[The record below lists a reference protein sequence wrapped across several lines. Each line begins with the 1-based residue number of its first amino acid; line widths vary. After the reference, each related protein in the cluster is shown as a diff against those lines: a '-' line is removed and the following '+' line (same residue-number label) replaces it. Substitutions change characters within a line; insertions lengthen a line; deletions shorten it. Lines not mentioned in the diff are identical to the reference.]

1 MRIRFA
7 LIGLLACAACSSPN
21 NSGFGDS
28 GLPVDPFVDPNP
40 DGGTFTKNDA
50 TVVPSLPSEVF
61 GHSDAVL
68 YRLDPI
74 TKAVTAVGDFKN
86 CKSPV
91 FDIALNESGQMYGT
105 TATGLFS
112 IDKKTAACTQIGTG
126 MYPNS
131 LSFVPKGTL
140 DAAEEALVG
149 FEDADYVRIN
159 TTTGAKTVV
168 KAGALKEGL
177 ISSGDVVSVKGGP
190 TYLTVKA
197 TATSGKC
204 SAEDCL
210 VELNPSDGSIKTNL
224 GSLNGFQDVF
234 GLAFWAGAV
243 YGFTKTGD
251 LFEITIGGGTL
262 KTKKIA
268 VPGAPATLKF
278 YGAGSATSAPVGP
291 A

>member
-1 MRIRFA
+1 MR
-7 LIGLLACAACSSPN
+7 LSLLGLLFCAACSSPN

-28 GLPVDPFVDPNP
+28 GTTVDPPNP
-40 DGGTFTKNDA
+40 DGGSFTKNDA
-50 TVVPSLPSEVF
+50 TAPAVPSEVF
-61 GHSDAVL
+61 GHSDVVL

-74 TKAVTAVGDFKN
+74 TKAVQAVGDFKN

-91 FDIALNESGQMYGT
+91 IDIALNDAGQMYGT
-105 TATGLFS
+105 TTTGLFS

-149 FEDADYVRIN
+149 FEDSDYVRIN
-159 TTTGAKTVV
+159 TTTGAKTIV
-168 KAGALKEGL
+168 KAGALKGGL

-197 TATSGKC
+197 SGASGKC

-262 KTKKIA
+262 KTKKIP
-268 VPGAPATLKF
+268 VPGAPSTLKF